1 MSAEMQQVMGELVD
15 EGQVVVVE
23 EAQEMPQEELAAPVS

>member
-1 MSAEMQQVMGELVD
+1 MRRRGRGRLMSAKLQHVMGELVD

-23 EAQEMPQEELAAPVS
+23 VE